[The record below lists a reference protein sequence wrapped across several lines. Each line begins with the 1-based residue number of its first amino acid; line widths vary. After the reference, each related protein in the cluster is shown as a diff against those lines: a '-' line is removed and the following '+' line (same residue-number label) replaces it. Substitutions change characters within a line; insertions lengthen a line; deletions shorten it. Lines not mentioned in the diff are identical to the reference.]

1 MEIKIHRS
9 VKIISIITIILAI
22 FILYLR
28 FIGTSGLVVKEYKV
42 KSKNIGFYHG
52 LKIVHFSDI
61 HYKTTFNQNDLN
73 NLVEKINYINPDI
86 VVFTGDIF
94 DKKIEY
100 SNKDVKVLNEAFN
113 KINAKYKK
121 YAVKGDC
128 DSELFDEVI
137 KNSNF
142 IILDND
148 YDLLYINNIKPIL
161 IAGFNDNLNKI
172 NDYISS
178 DKANQTYSILL
189 THEPDNIKNT
199 DSFDLVLAGHSMNGQ
214 VRLPF
219 IGGLIKTNGALTY
232 NDEYYKINNTDLYIS
247 GGLGSK
253 KVNLRLLNKPS
264 INFYRIVKE
273 MSN

>member
-42 KSKNIGFYHG
+42 KSKNIGSYHG

-73 NLVEKINYINPDI
+73 KLVEKINYINPDI

-113 KINAKYKK
+113 KINSKYKK

-161 IAGFNDNLNKI
+161 IAGFNDNLIKI

-253 KVNLRLLNKPS
+253 NVNLRLLNKPS